1 MHESDGLDNFNGS
14 IDDEVSLM
22 SRKLKHMMKKKG
34 KFQKFSKKKNKE
46 ESNEIIYFKCRK
58 LEHIKV
64 ECPRLKKKAYSRD
77 TKKKSLM
84 VTWDDS
90 DNEKSSSLDDE

>member
-1 MHESDGLDNFNGS
+1 MHESDGLDNSNGS
-14 IDDEVSLM
+14 IDDEVALL

-58 LEHIKV
+58 PGHIKV
-64 ECPRLKKKAYSRD
+64 ECP
-77 TKKKSLM
+77 
-84 VTWDDS
+84 
-90 DNEKSSSLDDE
+90 